1 MLILRKNSPT
11 LVRAEK
17 QLRLAPNQEQGA
29 SLKKVK
35 FCDNTDSQQ
44 KDTNSIFQQE
54 SINEDKE
61 DKVVEELLN
70 LIREGQEKLRKEQ
83 EKLREEQEKLREEQ
97 KKLRKEQAEKEFWKK
112 AAQKEQAEKEFLK
125 DEIQK
130 QKDRAQR
137 EEDEKFKISEK
148 LQDTHS
154 RFEDL

>member
-54 SINEDKE
+54 SINEEKE

-70 LIREGQEKLRKEQ
+70 LIREGQEKLREGQ
-83 EKLREEQEKLREEQ
+83 E
-97 KKLRKEQAEKEFWKK
+97 KLRKEQAEKEFWKK